1 MNNTRF
7 SFFRGNL
14 IFKAVNRPAAL
25 LLALTGLGFFSS
37 CNKEDND
44 PVSGYDPGL
53 PVTVSA
59 FMPDSGYI
67 RSDFVVTGSN
77 FGTDKDALK
86 VLFSGNDREAT
97 VIGVNNTA
105 IYCMV
110 PRQQGGDN
118 PVKVVRGGDTIAVEG
133 TFHYTVKQSVS
144 TITGVVGENDPKDG
158 TLAEARFGFIYGIAA
173 VSNGDILAVETSTS
187 QVRYVAV
194 NENSVTT
201 LQTGFTGGT
210 PARTRD
216 RKTVFV
222 IQRDAP
228 HKIYRYSEKNL
239 WEPEL
244 FAPGI
249 AEFNGQIASCALD
262 GSNDEWLYFFDTN
275 GKFGRLEIVHP
286 NTVEVLNGQ
295 VEEVRGNLESH
306 IAYSAYDDC
315 LFFSSFPK
323 DAVYKVSKDGRDI
336 ELFIGGNGAGN
347 VFGDRLTTAKLNNPA
362 GMVIDEFGDIY
373 VVNVDGYSIS
383 KCDRKSG
390 WVSLV
395 AGIPGDGW
403 LQHEDG
409 DPLEAKFHLPYG
421 ISDDEE
427 GNFIICECYS
437 GGTIRKLAIE

>member
-1 MNNTRF
+1 MNDNSFNF
-7 SFFRGNL
+7 SKRDLF
-14 IFKAVNRPAAL
+14 FKAGNWPVAL
-25 LLALTGLGFFSS
+25 LLALIYLGFFGS
-37 CNKEDND
+37 CNKEDD
-44 PVSGYDPGL
+44 ESSSGYDPAL
-53 PVTVSA
+53 PVTVST

-77 FGTDKDALK
+77 FGTDQNALK
-86 VLFSGNDREAT
+86 VLFSDNDREAT
-97 VIGVNNTA
+97 IIGVDNTA
-105 IYCMV
+105 IYCIV

-118 PVKVVRGGDTIAVEG
+118 PVKVVRGEDTISVEG

-158 TLAEARFGFIYGIAA
+158 TLAEARFGHLYGIAA
-173 VSNGDILAVETSTS
+173 VSNGDLLAVETSTS

-194 NENSVTT
+194 NDNNATT

-216 RKTVFV
+216 RKTAYI

-249 AEFNGQIASCALD
+249 AGFNGQIGSCALD
-262 GSNDEWLYFFDTN
+262 GRTDEWLYFFDTN
-275 GKFGRLEIVHP
+275 GKFGRLEIAHP
-286 NTVEVLNGQ
+286 NTVEVLNER
-295 VEEVRGNLESH
+295 VEEVRGNWESQ

-323 DAVYKVSKDGRDI
+323 DAVYKVSKDGQDI

-362 GMVIDEFGDIY
+362 GMIIDEFGDIY
-373 VVNVDGYSIS
+373 VANVDGYTIS

-390 WVSLV
+390 WVSLA
-395 AGIPGDGW
+395 AGIPGQGW
-403 LQHEDG
+403 LLHEDG
-409 DPLEAKFHLPYG
+409 DPLEAKLHLPYG
-421 ISDDEE
+421 LSDDED
-427 GNFIICECYS
+427 GNFIICECYQ